1 MMAMNGLPNHIEH
14 GVDMTGWRKNTEI
27 GGLIMAGDG
36 GYSIGTEEGY
46 KRMVRQRSEAL
57 VIALVGKELATK
69 WWTSYNKAFKHTP
82 EAQWELDYRVVYDYL
97 MGHASGSFS

>member
-1 MMAMNGLPNHIEH
+1 MMVMNGLPNRIEH
-14 GVDMTGWRKNTEI
+14 GVEV
-27 GGLIMAGDG
+27 
-36 GYSIGTEEGY
+36 Y
-46 KRMVRQRSEAL
+46 RQRSEAL